1 MGKTV
6 DFKNTIIILTS
17 NIGSQYLLDGIDE
30 KGNIKEDAQQLVMND
45 LRGHFR
51 PEFLNR
57 LDEIVYYKSL
67 TKDET
72 RKIVDLQLEDLR
84 KRMDEGKHLK
94 LDVTTAAKDFIID
107 SSYDSVYGARPIKR
121 FIQSRVETLIAKAI
135 IQGSY
140 TEGATLTVDYDG
152 TGLVLR

>member
-1 MGKTV
+1 MLKR
-6 DFKNTIIILTS
+6 K
-17 NIGSQYLLDGIDE
+17 
-30 KGNIKEDAQQLVMND
+30 
-45 LRGHFR
+45 FR

-84 KRMDEGKHLK
+84 HRMDEGKHLK

-121 FIQSRVETLIAKAI
+121 FIQSRVGTLIAKAI
-135 IQGSY
+135 IQGSA
-140 TEGATLTVDYDG
+140 TEGATLTVDSRRHEPRAPLKPETFTYFISPPDKNAC
-152 TGLVLR
+152 TGGGNMIL

>member
-1 MGKTV
+1 K
-6 DFKNTIIILTS
+6 
-17 NIGSQYLLDGIDE
+17 
-30 KGNIKEDAQQLVMND
+30 
-45 LRGHFR
+45 FR